1 MNKARKKFIIYAEL
15 AIFVLL
21 SVLLSLL
28 NILNFSM
35 ASDDAD
41 FLTDMIAVNHGKMKK
56 AGKNETNGS
65 DLSSDRW
72 GQKNGFNMMVP
83 DSPEMKS
90 SLRYFTVSFDD
101 EDGKADFVEFRMSA
115 VSEEDAE
122 KWARSLLGGS
132 TGWSNTTYRYRVYHA
147 KGKTYVTVIDQARE
161 LGPCYRILFI
171 SVIGEV
177 VLLSVS
183 MLLLLLIGKRL
194 FKPVE
199 EADRKQRQFIARLEK
214 EFKMPLTVMNADT
227 EILERKNG
235 STEET
240 QSINRQV
247 RKMSGLLKELAELSV
262 FREDSPSLSRTDISH
277 LLSLTL
283 DIHKKE
289 FEEKGLPL
297 EHRIEDGIDLK
308 CDEQAIRRA
317 FDEIIKNALQYSTGK
332 VSFELYAKKER
343 IILTQTNETTL
354 SDGSCD
360 QIFDRF
366 TRLENAAD
374 TEGSGLGLS
383 YVRDIVKAH
392 NGRISAKVTDGVFLL
407 KLDL

>member
-1 MNKARKKFIIYAEL
+1 MNKARFKFIIYAEL

-41 FLTDMIAVNHGKMKK
+41 FLTDTIAVNHGSMKK
-56 AGKNETNGS
+56 AAKNDSNGS
-65 DLSSDRW
+65 NTPFERW
-72 GQKNGFNMMVP
+72 GDKNGFNMMSP
-83 DSPEMKS
+83 ESPEMRS
-90 SLRYFTVSFDD
+90 SLRYFTISFDD

-115 VSEEDAE
+115 VSKEDAE
-122 KWARSLLGGS
+122 KWAKSLIGGS

-147 KGKTYVTVIDQARE
+147 KGKTYVTVIDQSRE

-171 SVIGEV
+171 SVIGGI
-177 VLLSVS
+177 VLLSIS
-183 MLLLLLIGKRL
+183 MLLLLLIGKKL

-214 EFKMPLTVMNADT
+214 EFKMPLTVINADT
-227 EILERKNG
+227 EILERKDG
-235 STEET
+235 STEVT

-262 FREDSPSLSRTDISH
+262 FGEENHSVSRTDLSH

-289 FEEKGLPL
+289 FEEKGLSL
-297 EHRIEDGIDLK
+297 EHEIEDGIDFK
-308 CDEQAIRRA
+308 GDEQAIRRA
-317 FDEIIKNALQYSTGK
+317 FDEIIKNALMYSTGD
-332 VSFELYAKKER
+332 VTFTLCRKKER
-343 IILTQTNETTL
+343 ISLEQTNKTTL
-354 SDGSCD
+354 ANGSCD

-366 TRLENAAD
+366 TRLENSAD

-383 YVRDIVKAH
+383 YVRDIVKSH
-392 NGRISAKVTDGVFLL
+392 NGRISAKVVSGVFRL
-407 KLDL
+407 KIDL